1 LRPWLL
7 FLPPFISYESIIH
20 ENKQK
25 SAGLCPS
32 SPSGDHPSFQRL
44 HGVGDRELDVPSHVL
59 GLWPALETWVTY
71 KGRNPLC
78 WLSLEK
84 SHENKCKSS
93 FQFANI
99 LIFKFKRFHYFL
111 YRQCSGGKCVLWLG
125 LKRSLS
131 SCIQKGVILW
141 RIPAAMTWFLT
152 NAKGSEDYILP
163 DNPNILLGEWKG
175 RELRRQ

>member
-1 LRPWLL
+1 MACHPAGWIPPQEVSSPSGVSGDLRPWLL

-25 SAGLCPS
+25 SVGLCPS

-59 GLWPALETWVTY
+59 GLWPALETWVIY

-84 SHENKCKSS
+84 SHENKYKSS

-111 YRQCSGGKCVLWLG
+111 YRQCYIC
-125 LKRSLS
+125 SL
-131 SCIQKGVILW
+131 
-141 RIPAAMTWFLT
+141 FL
-152 NAKGSEDYILP
+152 I
-163 DNPNILLGEWKG
+163 
-175 RELRRQ
+175 